1 MCRPLHY
8 LLLQPCASDAQA
20 AAEKWVIQPW
30 GSPALPLSLYPPLP
44 QSPLLPLSLLPS
56 SIHSLPLHPSPPF
69 THFPPDISS
78 HMVFQYNPC
87 RTFVFLSPIYIFFRF
102 SSSVFLSHSTI
113 PAVPITFFHRSSFS
127 YLWCISRSQTDD
139 KKGKWRQVKERN
151 VMGKF
156 CVLSCVCVYANSFMQ
171 QVNLAQKDPPRR

>member
-78 HMVFQYNPC
+78 HMVFQYTPAVHLS
-87 RTFVFLSPIYIFFRF
+87 FSLQYIYFLDSHLLSFSVTLPFPQSLLRF
-102 SSSVFLSHSTI
+102 SIALPFHTSDVFHEVKQMTKR
-113 PAVPITFFHRSSFS
+113 ANG
-127 YLWCISRSQTDD
+127 
-139 KKGKWRQVKERN
+139 GKLKNET
-151 VMGKF
+151 
-156 CVLSCVCVYANSFMQ
+156 
-171 QVNLAQKDPPRR
+171 